1 MPPDDSP
8 IIRTHNLTRR
18 FGSLTAVEGLTFD
31 VSRGEIVGLVG
42 PDGAGKTT
50 TLRLLAGL
58 LDPTEG
64 EAWVAGFSLRR
75 EAAAIKD
82 HIGYMAER
90 FGLYPDLTVEENLE
104 FYADLFGLSG
114 TRREAAM
121 TELLAMTRLEPFR
134 RWRASHLSGG
144 MKQKL
149 ALTCTLLHR
158 PSVLLLDQ
166 PTSGLDPISR
176 RDFWTILYR
185 LVKEGVTVLVTTA
198 YLDEAERCTRVG
210 LIHRGRLLLYDAP
223 DRMKESLTIAC
234 YEVSGPHLRAV
245 RDLLRTCEGVVSADL
260 AGAALHLL
268 LSVEHDARMLQE
280 RVREARLGPITLR
293 RIAPSLEDVFIAVLR
308 HTSDSTSPVP
318 EANP

>member
-1 MPPDDSP
+1 MVSDDAP

-50 TLRLLAGL
+50 TLRLLGGL

-121 TELLAMTRLEPFR
+121 TELLALTRLEPFR
-134 RWRASHLSGG
+134 RWRAGHLSGG

-185 LVKEGVTVLVTTA
+185 LVKEGVTTLITTA
-198 YLDEAERCTRVG
+198 SLDEAERCTRVG
-210 LIHRGRLLLYDAP
+210 LIHRGRLLLYDTP
-223 DRMKESLTIAC
+223 DRMKERLTVAC
-234 YEVSGPHLRAV
+234 YEVSGSHLRAV
-245 RDLLRTCEGVVSADL
+245 GDLLRTCEGVVSADV
-260 AGAALHLL
+260 AGATLHLL
-268 LSVEHDARMLQE
+268 ISMEHDVRTLVE
-280 RVREARLGPITLR
+280 RVHEARLGPITLR
-293 RIAPSLEDVFIAVLR
+293 RIVPSLEDVFIAVLR
-308 HTSDSTSPVP
+308 QTSDSTSPVP
-318 EANP
+318 EATP